1 MATFYP
7 TTNDCQVVKVTSWTG
22 SGTSKRVSAY
32 DAISGL
38 NAQKYYFPIINEEN
52 ITPVFGA
59 WNATYAQYANSV
71 VVAKTARDSA
81 TQKFYIYDT
90 ESYPGKLES
99 VKSIFGSSSLYHAIL
114 MGNGSS
120 AGEAASVME
129 LIQQFLFTNFGCTI
143 ESSYTTLDAGT
154 YRYFMDVTTH
164 IGYEIGGN
172 LKTSGSGHWYEWDL
186 PIVVISGS
194 TTRICHLRMEGSPTG
209 NNLVYFTIK
218 RENSWDAYPAITY
231 DPYTPPSPSDP
242 YPNIPDSAPEGGS
255 GSGDFT
261 GDTIS
266 EPSLPSKSAMGSG
279 LVQLYNPTVSQLR
292 SFGQWLWNANGF
304 DLNDLKRVFNDPMD
318 MIIGLSIF
326 PVTPT
331 VSGTP
336 DTIKLGNIDS
346 EVSSNVLSSQFK
358 RIDLGTINLEEV
370 YGSYLD
376 YAPYTKVQIFLP
388 FIGIRDLDCDDVM
401 GKAIHLTYSIDMLSG
416 ACVAH
421 VLVNG
426 STMYEYGGSCNEQV
440 PLTARD
446 LTTIFS
452 GIASV
457 VATGAGAVAA
467 ISAGIAALP
476 AEASAGAVIG
486 TAGVGV
492 TGAGASI
499 ARNVISSKPS
509 VEHAS
514 GIGGTTGYLSC
525 KKPFLIVQRPRLCHP
540 ENQEHFTGYPGFI
553 YVSSLSQLTGFTKMV
568 NVELTRIHATDAELE
583 EIAEWLM
590 SKGVRI

>member
-1 MATFYP
+1 MGGYTQF
-7 TTNDCQVVKVTSWTG
+7 K
-22 SGTSKRVSAY
+22 
-32 DAISGL
+32 
-38 NAQKYYFPIINEEN
+38 N
-52 ITPVFGA
+52 ITLCSFNLSTRVFDDVYPDYVLGTVNIPVSTGMEA
-59 WNATYAQYANSV
+59 LWNKYKNYTISNKLV
-71 VVAKTARDSA
+71 VGTWNYVGNQPQFTLN
-81 TQKFYIYDT
+81 DT
-90 ESYPGKLES
+90 WFAIMRECG
-99 VKSIFGSSSLYHAIL
+99 VRMSSLYFDISKTYTNVPSTARIEAQIFSLEPYIKGYYPTYNLAIPS
-114 MGNGSS
+114 GHSNGFYWKYNNNKPYN
-120 AGEAASVME
+120 GMMPIIV
-129 LIQQFLFTNFGCTI
+129 ITNFSA
-143 ESSYTTLDAGT
+143 ELW
-154 YRYFMDVTTH
+154 V
-164 IGYEIGGN
+164 EI
-172 LKTSGSGHWYEWDL
+172 
-186 PIVVISGS
+186 
-194 TTRICHLRMEGSPTG
+194 
-209 NNLVYFTIK
+209 
-218 RENSWDAYPAITY
+218 Y
-231 DPYTPPSPSDP
+231 DPVELQWYAVKACYRTDIGSNDLWLEFYKANPQYPLPMSGVPVINPANP
-242 YPNIPDSAPEGGS
+242 YPNIPDTKPEGGE
-255 GSGDFT
+255 GSGDFN

-292 SFGQWLWNANGF
+292 SFGQWLWNTNGF

-331 VSGTP
+331 VSDSPG
-336 DTIKLGNIDS
+336 TIKLGNIDS

-370 YGSYLD
+370 YNSYLD

-476 AEASAGAVIG
+476 AEASAGAVLG

-509 VEHAS
+509 VEHGS
-514 GIGGTTGYLSC
+514 GIGGTTGYLSS
-525 KKPFLIVQRPRLCHP
+525 KKPYLIVQRPRLCHP
-540 ENQEHFTGYPGFI
+540 ANQEHFTGYPGFI
-553 YVSSLSQLTGFTKMV
+553 YVSALSQLEGFTKMV

>member
-1 MATFYP
+1 MAGYTQYKNLTLCSFNLSTRQYDDVLPSVNFPVVNIPVSTGLAAVWNKYKNYTQVNKFVVGSWNYYGNNPHFTFNANWNTVCKEAGIKMSSLYFVVEKTRANVPSTARIEEQIYSLEPYVKGYYP
-7 TTNDCQVVKVTSWTG
+7 IYNYTVPSNH
-22 SGTSKRVSAY
+22 
-32 DAISGL
+32 SGL
-38 NAQKYYFPIINEEN
+38 LWKYNNNKPYGMSPLMTVSNLETSILILIYDPVELQWYSVKACYRTDIGSNDMWLEFHKATVQYPLPMSGVPIIN
-52 ITPVFGA
+52 P
-59 WNATYAQYANSV
+59 AN
-71 VVAKTARDSA
+71 
-81 TQKFYIYDT
+81 
-90 ESYPGKLES
+90 
-99 VKSIFGSSSLYHAIL
+99 
-114 MGNGSS
+114 
-120 AGEAASVME
+120 
-129 LIQQFLFTNFGCTI
+129 
-143 ESSYTTLDAGT
+143 
-154 YRYFMDVTTH
+154 
-164 IGYEIGGN
+164 
-172 LKTSGSGHWYEWDL
+172 
-186 PIVVISGS
+186 
-194 TTRICHLRMEGSPTG
+194 
-209 NNLVYFTIK
+209 
-218 RENSWDAYPAITY
+218 
-231 DPYTPPSPSDP
+231 P
-242 YPNIPDSAPEGGS
+242 YPNIPDSESEGGEGTGNFS
-255 GSGDFT
+255 

-292 SFGQWLWNANGF
+292 SFGQWLWNTNGF

-326 PVTPT
+326 PVAPE

-346 EVSSNVLSSQFK
+346 EVNSNVLSSQFK

-370 YGSYLD
+370 YNSYLD

-401 GKAIHLTYSIDMLSG
+401 GKAIHLTYSVDMLSG

-476 AEASAGAVIG
+476 AEASAGAVLG

-509 VEHAS
+509 VEHGS

-525 KKPFLIVQRPRLCHP
+525 KKPYMIVQRPRLCHP
-540 ENQEHFTGYPGFI
+540 ANQEHFTGYPGFI
-553 YVSSLSQLTGFTKMV
+553 YVSALSQLEGFTKMV

>member
-1 MATFYP
+1 MALEYF
-7 TTNDCQVVKVTSWTG
+7 KW
-22 SGTSKRVSAY
+22 SGC
-32 DAISGL
+32 
-38 NAQKYYFPIINEEN
+38 
-52 ITPVFGA
+52 
-59 WNATYAQYANSV
+59 
-71 VVAKTARDSA
+71 
-81 TQKFYIYDT
+81 
-90 ESYPGKLES
+90 KL
-99 VKSIFGSSSLYHAIL
+99 IRRTSSSTWTVLDAGPYTVMAAAYNDPTWADAYNNKNLGTWGYDNVTQQYTWIL
-114 MGNGSS
+114 NDLGKALLRTLGSKTTMYRVQRYGSS
-120 AGEAASVME
+120 ATNPNNTI
-129 LIQQFLFTNFGCTI
+129 LIN
-143 ESSYTTLDAGT
+143 TLNN
-154 YRYFMDVTTH
+154 YINVIDVYNK
-164 IGYEIGGN
+164 G
-172 LKTSGSGHWYEWDL
+172 
-186 PIVVISGS
+186 
-194 TTRICHLRMEGSPTG
+194 
-209 NNLVYFTIK
+209 
-218 RENSWDAYPAITY
+218 A
-231 DPYTPPSPSDP
+231 
-242 YPNIPDSAPEGGS
+242 GGS
-255 GSGDFT
+255 SGIDPCMEYHNNWGDMCHWVPASTGFIMLIPIYRSDGYLYTCIQLANSGGSINSTVARYLMSSALSATGLTPINPSNPYNPIDPSSSGGGEGTGDFT

-326 PVTPT
+326 PVAPT
-331 VSGTP
+331 VSDTP

-376 YAPYTKVQIFLP
+376 YAPYTKVQIYLP

-421 VLVNG
+421 ILVNG

-457 VATGAGAVAA
+457 VATGAGSAVA

-476 AEASAGAVIG
+476 ASAGAAAVIG
-486 TAGVGV
+486 TAGAGV
-492 TGAGASI
+492 VGAGSSI
-499 ARNVISSKPS
+499 ARNVISSKPN
-509 VEHAS
+509 VEHGS

-525 KKPFLIVQRPRLCHP
+525 KKPYLIVQRPRLCHP
-540 ENQEHFTGYPGFI
+540 DNQEHFTGYPGFI
-553 YVSSLSQLTGFTKMV
+553 YVSSLSQLEGFTKMV
-568 NVELTRIHATDAELE
+568 NVELTRIHATDEELQ

>member
-1 MATFYP
+1 MMP
-7 TTNDCQVVKVTSWTG
+7 T
-22 SGTSKRVSAY
+22 SGV
-32 DAISGL
+32 
-38 NAQKYYFPIINEEN
+38 PIIN
-52 ITPVFGA
+52 T
-59 WNATYAQYANSV
+59 AN
-71 VVAKTARDSA
+71 
-81 TQKFYIYDT
+81 
-90 ESYPGKLES
+90 
-99 VKSIFGSSSLYHAIL
+99 
-114 MGNGSS
+114 
-120 AGEAASVME
+120 
-129 LIQQFLFTNFGCTI
+129 
-143 ESSYTTLDAGT
+143 
-154 YRYFMDVTTH
+154 
-164 IGYEIGGN
+164 
-172 LKTSGSGHWYEWDL
+172 
-186 PIVVISGS
+186 
-194 TTRICHLRMEGSPTG
+194 
-209 NNLVYFTIK
+209 
-218 RENSWDAYPAITY
+218 
-231 DPYTPPSPSDP
+231 P
-242 YPNIPDSAPEGGS
+242 YPNIPDSGSEGGE
-255 GSGDFT
+255 GTGDFN

-331 VSGTP
+331 VSETP

-370 YGSYLD
+370 YNSYLD
-376 YAPYTKVQIFLP
+376 YAPYTKVQIYLP

-446 LTTIFS
+446 LTTIFN

-457 VATGAGAVAA
+457 VATGAGSAVA

-476 AEASAGAVIG
+476 AEASAAAVIG
-486 TAGVGV
+486 TAGAGV
-492 TGAGASI
+492 VGAGSSI
-499 ARNVISSKPS
+499 ARNVISSKPN

-525 KKPFLIVQRPRLCHP
+525 KKPFLLVQRPRLCHP
-540 ENQEHFTGYPGFI
+540 DNQEHFTGYPGFI
-553 YVSSLSQLTGFTKMV
+553 YVSSLSQLEGFTKMV
-568 NVELTRIHATDAELE
+568 NVELTRIHATDEELQ

>member
-1 MATFYP
+1 MALEYFKWSG
-7 TTNDCQVVKVTSWTG
+7 CKLIRRTSSSTWTVLDAG
-22 SGTSKRVSAY
+22 PYTVLAAAY
-32 DAISGL
+32 DDPTWADAYNNKNLGTWGYDNVTQQWTWIPNDLGKALLRTLGS
-38 NAQKYYFPIINEEN
+38 
-52 ITPVFGA
+52 
-59 WNATYAQYANSV
+59 
-71 VVAKTARDSA
+71 KTTMFR
-81 TQKFYIYDT
+81 
-90 ESYPGKLES
+90 
-99 VKSIFGSSSLYHAIL
+99 VRR
-114 MGNGSS
+114 NGSS
-120 AGEAASVME
+120 ATNPNNTMLMNTLRNYINVIDVYSKGEGSSSAIDPCMEYHNNWGDMCHWVAASAGFIMYIPIYRSDGYLYTCIYLADSGVAP
-129 LIQQFLFTNFGCTI
+129 NRYV
-143 ESSYTTLDAGT
+143 SSTVA
-154 YRYFMDVTTH
+154 RYLMSSA
-164 IGYEIGGN
+164 
-172 LKTSGSGHWYEWDL
+172 LSASGL
-186 PIVVISGS
+186 TP
-194 TTRICHLRMEGSPTG
+194 L
-209 NNLVYFTIK
+209 N
-218 RENSWDAYPAITY
+218 PAN
-231 DPYTPPSPSDP
+231 P
-242 YPNIPDSAPEGGS
+242 YPNIPDSGAEGGE
-255 GSGDFT
+255 GSGDFS

-279 LVQLYNPTVSQLR
+279 LVQLYNPTVSELR

-326 PVTPT
+326 PVTPI
-331 VSGTP
+331 VSDTP

-476 AEASAGAVIG
+476 ASASAGAVIG

-509 VEHAS
+509 VEHGS

>member
-1 MATFYP
+1 MANYLSYSNVQVLNVNTLVTTISKVKVAVSTKATAAYNKYKNYSQSNIFQVGTWRAGGTAGTTVMEFNGNWDLVCSDFGVAPSVLTMLLYPQTSSPP
-7 TTNDCQVVKVTSWTG
+7 TT
-22 SGTSKRVSAY
+22 
-32 DAISGL
+32 
-38 NAQKYYFPIINEEN
+38 AQKTDFIDNMRYYFPHVIDCLNNTVTRLKYNNIYHELYAMFEGTVSSFRRLGVIPVYDPVEN
-52 ITPVFGA
+52 HWYTVTF
-59 WNATYAQYANSV
+59 QYRTDN
-71 VVAKTARDSA
+71 
-81 TQKFYIYDT
+81 FN
-90 ESYPGKLES
+90 PGKVWLTVENAS
-99 VKSIFGSSSLYHAIL
+99 YVQSNFFPASGVPIV
-114 MGNGSS
+114 S
-120 AGEAASVME
+120 AG
-129 LIQQFLFTNFGCTI
+129 NP
-143 ESSYTTLDAGT
+143 YP
-154 YRYFMDVTTH
+154 
-164 IGYEIGGN
+164 EI
-172 LKTSGSGHWYEWDL
+172 
-186 PIVVISGS
+186 
-194 TTRICHLRMEGSPTG
+194 
-209 NNLVYFTIK
+209 
-218 RENSWDAYPAITY
+218 
-231 DPYTPPSPSDP
+231 SPSGT
-242 YPNIPDSAPEGGS
+242 EGGD
-255 GSGDFT
+255 GTGDFT
-261 GDTIS
+261 GDSIS

-326 PVTPT
+326 PVAPT

-346 EVSSNVLSSQFK
+346 EVETNVLSSQFK

-370 YGSYLD
+370 YNSYLD

-401 GKAIHLTYSIDMLSG
+401 GKAIHLTYSVDMLSG

-476 AEASAGAVIG
+476 AEATAGAVLG

-492 TGAGASI
+492 VGAGASI

-525 KKPFLIVQRPRLCHP
+525 KTPFLLVQRPRLCHP
-540 ENQEHFTGYPGFI
+540 DNQEHFTGYPGFI
-553 YVSSLSQLTGFTKMV
+553 YVSSLSQLEGFTKMV

>member
-1 MATFYP
+1 MANYLSYSDVQVMNGSTLV
-7 TTNDCQVVKVTSWTG
+7 TTIGKVKVAVSTTAAAAYNKYKNYSQSNIFQVGSWTTG
-22 SGTSKRVSAY
+22 GAAGTTVMTFNENWDTVCADFGIKPSVLSMLLCSDTY
-32 DAISGL
+32 
-38 NAQKYYFPIINEEN
+38 NVPTVAQKTDFLDNMRYYFPHVVNCLDNTVTRLAYSNVYYELYAMFEGQVSRTRRFGSI
-52 ITPVFGA
+52 PVYDPVETQWYSLTF
-59 WNATYAQYANSV
+59 TYRTDN
-71 VVAKTARDSA
+71 
-81 TQKFYIYDT
+81 FN
-90 ESYPGKLES
+90 PGKVWLT
-99 VKSIFGSSSLYHAIL
+99 VSIPAVQS
-114 MGNGSS
+114 N
-120 AGEAASVME
+120 
-129 LIQQFLFTNFGCTI
+129 LFP
-143 ESSYTTLDAGT
+143 
-154 YRYFMDVTTH
+154 
-164 IGYEIGGN
+164 
-172 LKTSGSGHWYEWDL
+172 TSGV
-186 PIVVISGS
+186 PIAS
-194 TTRICHLRMEGSPTG
+194 TA
-209 NNLVYFTIK
+209 N
-218 RENSWDAYPAITY
+218 
-231 DPYTPPSPSDP
+231 P
-242 YPNIPDSAPEGGS
+242 YPNIPDSGSEGGE
-255 GSGDFT
+255 GTGDFN

-326 PVTPT
+326 PVAPT
-331 VSGTP
+331 VSENP

-370 YGSYLD
+370 YNSYLD

-421 VLVNG
+421 VLING

-476 AEASAGAVIG
+476 AEASAGAVLG

-509 VEHAS
+509 VEHGS

-553 YVSSLSQLTGFTKMV
+553 YVSSLSQLEGFTKMV

-590 SKGVRI
+590 RKGVRI

>member
-1 MATFYP
+1 MANLLSYP
-7 TTNDCQVVKVTSWTG
+7 NTQIIKNSAVVGTVDLKVAVSTTATAAWNRYRGYNQSNIFQVGSWTQGGVGG
-22 SGTSKRVSAY
+22 STVFTLNNNWKTVCADFGINPKYISMIVESTSNYAPTAGQKLDFWDNMVYNFPKAVNYTNQADLSVTYNNVNHGIYASGYGQVSNFRRYASIPVY
-32 DAISGL
+32 DA
-38 NAQKYYFPIINEEN
+38 
-52 ITPVFGA
+52 
-59 WNATYAQYANSV
+59 ATNHWYTVGFEYRTDN
-71 VVAKTARDSA
+71 
-81 TQKFYIYDT
+81 FN
-90 ESYPGKLES
+90 PGKVWL
-99 VKSIFGSSSLYHAIL
+99 
-114 MGNGSS
+114 
-120 AGEAASVME
+120 
-129 LIQQFLFTNFGCTI
+129 
-143 ESSYTTLDAGT
+143 
-154 YRYFMDVTTH
+154 VTVDPYNQNTMMP
-164 IGYEIGGN
+164 
-172 LKTSGSGHWYEWDL
+172 TSGV
-186 PIVVISGS
+186 PIVN
-194 TTRICHLRMEGSPTG
+194 TA
-209 NNLVYFTIK
+209 N
-218 RENSWDAYPAITY
+218 
-231 DPYTPPSPSDP
+231 P
-242 YPNIPDSAPEGGS
+242 YPNIPDTEPEGGE
-255 GSGDFT
+255 GSGDFS
-261 GDTIS
+261 GDSIS

-331 VSGTP
+331 VSETP

-370 YGSYLD
+370 YNSYLD

-401 GKAIHLTYSIDMLSG
+401 GKAIHLTYSVDMLSG

-476 AEASAGAVIG
+476 AEASAGAVLG

-525 KKPFLIVQRPRLCHP
+525 KKPYLIVQRPRLCHP
-540 ENQEHFTGYPGFI
+540 ANQEHFTGYPGFI
-553 YVSSLSQLTGFTKMV
+553 YVSALSQLEGFTKMV